1 MGSGVDH
8 LSRNPSQRA
17 SFALAATGIARA
29 DFERVAANPPGAD
42 LSLPGT
48 AFKPLDG
55 RVKAGV
61 FRPVQFDAN
70 ASN

>member
-29 DFERVAANPPGAD
+29 DFERVAANPPGGPVAARD
-42 LSLPGT
+42 GFQT
-48 AFKPLDG
+48 A
-55 RVKAGV
+55 RWV
-61 FRPVQFDAN
+61 R
-70 ASN
+70 